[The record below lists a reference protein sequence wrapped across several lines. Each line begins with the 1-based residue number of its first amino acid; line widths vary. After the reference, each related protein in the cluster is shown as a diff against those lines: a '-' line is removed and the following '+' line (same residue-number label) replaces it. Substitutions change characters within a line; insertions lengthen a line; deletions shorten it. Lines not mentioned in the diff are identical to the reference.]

1 MKRAISISIGS
12 SKRDKEVTI
21 DLLGEKVN
29 IQRIG
34 TNGDMSK
41 ATQMYRELDG
51 KVDAFGVG
59 GTDLGLCVDKKWYE
73 LHSVSS
79 LVKDVKYTPVV
90 DGCGLKTTLE
100 VNVAQILD
108 NEIGD
113 YLDNVGRSVLITAA
127 VDRYGTVRSFV
138 DAGYQCIF
146 GDIMFALGAGIPMTS
161 EKQVKAFAAT
171 LIPIVSR
178 LPFEW
183 VYPTGESQHK
193 RTPKFVKYFQKSAV
207 IAGDCH
213 YITKFMPNDMQGK
226 VVVTNT
232 TTPEDVKL
240 FTDAGVKYLMTTTP
254 VLDGRSFGTNMM
266 EAAIIAA
273 IGRKEPVDYR
283 HADDYFAMLA
293 KTIKEIG
300 LKPSIRELNP

>member
-59 GTDLGLCVDKKWYE
+59 GTDLGLYVDKKWYE

-79 LVKDVKYTPVV
+79 LVKDVKHTPVV

-100 VNVAQILD
+100 VIVAQILD

-161 EKQVKAFAAT
+161 EKQVKAFAAA

-193 RTPKFVKYFQKSAV
+193 RTPKFVNYFQKSAV

-273 IGRKEPVDYR
+273 IGRKEAVDYR
-283 HADDYFAMLA
+283 HANDYFAMLA